1 MSARYDA
8 CVLAGGR
15 ASRLGGQ
22 DKPGLRV
29 SGRPLIESVAAAV
42 ADAGRLI
49 VVGPDRPGLPHA
61 IFRREDPPGG
71 GPVPAL
77 RAGLPEVGAPWV
89 ALLAAD
95 LPFLTAEHVSAL
107 LDAADN
113 NAAAPNGTDLDGA
126 DGSAMGGDVADR
138 EMAEG
143 RAGAGAV
150 LVDDGGREQ
159 WLAGVWRT
167 EVLVRALAGY
177 EGRSLHGLLAPLSPV
192 KLHLA
197 GEPWFDCDTV
207 DDLRR
212 ARSGEPGPRAEAREL
227 SESREDGENAR
238 RSRPRTRSES

>member
-22 DKPGLRV
+22 DKPALQV

-49 VVGPDRPGLPHA
+49 VVGPDRPGLPNA

-77 RAGLPEVGAPWV
+77 RAGLPEVDAPWV

-107 LDAADN
+107 LVAAGGDMTGDMTEG
-113 NAAAPNGTDLDGA
+113 AATGGDTA
-126 DGSAMGGDVADR
+126 DGEAVDGEAR
-138 EMAEG
+138 
-143 RAGAGAV
+143 AGAV
-150 LVDDGGREQ
+150 LIDDDGREQ

-167 EVLVRALAGY
+167 AVLVRALAGY

-192 KLHLA
+192 KLHLT

-207 DDLRR
+207 DDLQR
-212 ARSGEPGPRAEAREL
+212 ARSGEPG
-227 SESREDGENAR
+227 S
-238 RSRPRTRSES
+238 

>member
-22 DKPGLRV
+22 DKPALQV

-77 RAGLPEVGAPWV
+77 RAGLPEVDAPWV

-107 LDAADN
+107 LAAAGGDMTEDAAAGSDM
-113 NAAAPNGTDLDGA
+113 TDGDMTGGEAVDGEA
-126 DGSAMGGDVADR
+126 R
-138 EMAEG
+138 
-143 RAGAGAV
+143 AGAV
-150 LVDDGGREQ
+150 LIDDGGREQ

-167 EVLVRALAGY
+167 EVLTRALAGY

-192 KLHLA
+192 KLHLT

-207 DDLRR
+207 DDLQR
-212 ARSGEPGPRAEAREL
+212 ARSGEPGFRAEVRAP
-227 SESREDGENAR
+227 SGSRENGENAR
-238 RSRPRTRSES
+238 RPRPRTRSES

>member
-49 VVGPDRPGLPHA
+49 IVGPDRPGLPNA

-77 RAGLPEVGAPWV
+77 RAGLTEVGAPWV

-107 LDAADN
+107 LDAA
-113 NAAAPNGTDLDGA
+113 GGRHDGDMTGRPTGGGNVV
-126 DGSAMGGDVADR
+126 DGEAVEGGAR
-138 EMAEG
+138 
-143 RAGAGAV
+143 AGAV

-159 WLAGVWRT
+159 WLAGVGVRRSSCGRWPAMRAGRCT
-167 EVLVRALAGY
+167 GCSPRCLRSSYISPGNHGSIATPKMICSVPGAVSRAL
-177 EGRSLHGLLAPLSPV
+177 
-192 KLHLA
+192 
-197 GEPWFDCDTV
+197 
-207 DDLRR
+207 
-212 ARSGEPGPRAEAREL
+212 RAEAREP
-227 SESREDGENAR
+227 SGAVKRREREAIAAADE
-238 RSRPRTRSES
+238 E

>member
-22 DKPGLRV
+22 DKPALQV

-42 ADAGRLI
+42 ADARRLI

-77 RAGLPEVGAPWV
+77 RAGLPEVDAPWV

-107 LDAADN
+107 LDAAGGDLTGDMTEG
-113 NAAAPNGTDLDGA
+113 AAAGEGMTDGDAA
-126 DGSAMGGDVADR
+126 DGEAR
-138 EMAEG
+138 
-143 RAGAGAV
+143 AGAV
-150 LVDDGGREQ
+150 LIDDGGREQ

-167 EVLVRALAGY
+167 AVLVRALAGY

-192 KLHLA
+192 KLHLT

-207 DDLRR
+207 DDLQR
-212 ARSGEPGPRAEAREL
+212 ARSGEPGFQSGGAGAERE
-227 SESREDGENAR
+227 
-238 RSRPRTRSES
+238 P